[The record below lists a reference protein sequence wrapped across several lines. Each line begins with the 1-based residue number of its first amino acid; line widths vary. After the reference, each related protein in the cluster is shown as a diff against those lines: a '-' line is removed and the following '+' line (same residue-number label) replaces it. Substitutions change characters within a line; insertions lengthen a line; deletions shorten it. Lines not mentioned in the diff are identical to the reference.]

1 MAKQSRYY
9 CEIHFNNRAHIWE
22 DNYITTKPMIIESN
36 NKRQLIS
43 DLEVLIDDSVRKIY
57 ILDRSNNN
65 GTNFN
70 SFDERLKKG
79 GF

>member
-1 MAKQSRYY
+1 
-9 CEIHFNNRAHIWE
+9 
-22 DNYITTKPMIIESN
+22 MIIESN